1 MSTPTLEKPDGEVGP
16 RRLGPG
22 TTVPIVSI
30 ASISAFWRST
40 TVADTVLILG
50 GSGLIGSALA
60 MALARTGVAVI
71 AVGGRAPPAPHPLLE
86 FIPGRV
92 DNEANLSD
100 LVSRSTKV
108 VHMATASTPG
118 ASIARPMHEID
129 ANLRL
134 TAMLLECLHRNEGRE
149 LDRKSTRLNSSH

>member
-1 MSTPTLEKPDGEVGP
+1 
-16 RRLGPG
+16 
-22 TTVPIVSI
+22 
-30 ASISAFWRST
+30 
-40 TVADTVLILG
+40 
-50 GSGLIGSALA
+50 

-149 LDRKSTRLNSSH
+149 LLYFSSGGALYADAGGGWSTASALVQIGRASCRDRVCPYVSISVVAVSLKKKR

>member
-1 MSTPTLEKPDGEVGP
+1 M
-16 RRLGPG
+16 
-22 TTVPIVSI
+22 
-30 ASISAFWRST
+30 ASISAFSRST

-50 GSGLIGSALA
+50 GSGFIGSALA

-86 FIPGRV
+86 VIPGRV

-118 ASIARPMHEID
+118 TSI
-129 ANLRL
+129 
-134 TAMLLECLHRNEGRE
+134 
-149 LDRKSTRLNSSH
+149 DRKRTRLNSSH

>member
-1 MSTPTLEKPDGEVGP
+1 M
-16 RRLGPG
+16 R
-22 TTVPIVSI
+22 
-30 ASISAFWRST
+30 ISDCSSD
-40 TVADTVLILG
+40 VCSSDL
-50 GSGLIGSALA
+50 
-60 MALARTGVAVI
+60 
-71 AVGGRAPPAPHPLLE
+71 RAPPAPHPLLE

-118 ASIARPMHEID
+118 ASIARQMHEID

-134 TAMLLECLHRNEGRE
+134 TAMLLECPHRNEGRE
-149 LDRKSTRLNSSH
+149 LLYFSSDGALYADAGGGWSTDSDIVRQDRRSG